1 MIALVRNNKLY
12 VANVGDSRALL
23 CRTDENGV
31 LRVIQLSS
39 DHDLSNEDELLRLY
53 NLGLDKISQGK
64 FTERVQYIILLQCVK
79 NVITGYCCFV
89 NI

>member
-1 MIALVRNNKLY
+1 MKRLNGELSSGTTAVVALIHNNRLF

-31 LRVIQLSS
+31 MKVIQLSC

-53 NLGLDKISQGK
+53 NLGLEKLTQGNN
-64 FTERVQYIILLQCVK
+64 LL
-79 NVITGYCCFV
+79 T
-89 NI
+89 